1 VSEQLLMVKGH
12 LGDVIHRVDCSPE
25 KKKKGFDERKKC
37 REILDD
43 GFAIPQSTS
52 ASILPR

>member
-1 VSEQLLMVKGH
+1 MSEQLLMVKGH